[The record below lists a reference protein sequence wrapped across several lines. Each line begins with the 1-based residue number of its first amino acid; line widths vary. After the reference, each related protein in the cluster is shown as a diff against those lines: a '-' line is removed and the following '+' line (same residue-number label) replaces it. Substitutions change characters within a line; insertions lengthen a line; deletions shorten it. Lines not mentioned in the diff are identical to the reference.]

1 MSRKFPTI
9 PEPYETISSIR
20 VATQAIK
27 EGVEMLS
34 GQRGDA
40 DDCAVT
46 WGDLIRLGLIKKDQ
60 VPKDVGSNHP

>member
-1 MSRKFPTI
+1 VSRKLPTI
-9 PEPYETISSIR
+9 PEPYENLPSLR
-20 VATQAIK
+20 VATMALK

-46 WGDLIRLGLIKKDQ
+46 WGDLIRLGLIKQDQ